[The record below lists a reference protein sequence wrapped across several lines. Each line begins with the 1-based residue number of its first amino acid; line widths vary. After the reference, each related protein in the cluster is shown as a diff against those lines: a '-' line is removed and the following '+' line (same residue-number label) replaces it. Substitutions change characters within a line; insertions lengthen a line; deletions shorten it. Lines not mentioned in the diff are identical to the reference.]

1 MFISNTSILEY
12 IYSGNLLFKLYYEL
26 IFFKATIWL
35 KRVIAGVCIAGDLA
49 VLAGVVRNI
58 EVSARGELIAT
69 KNLAGYFLPHKG
81 YNFTL
86 KTSSI
91 P

>member
-1 MFISNTSILEY
+1 MCLSV
-12 IYSGNLLFKLYYEL
+12 
-26 IFFKATIWL
+26 FKATIWL

-49 VLAGVVRNI
+49 VLEGVVRNI
-58 EVSARGELIAT
+58 ELSARGELTFSIAA
-69 KNLAGYFLPHKG
+69 KNLKDYFFSHEG

>member
-12 IYSGNLLFKLYYEL
+12 IYSGNLLSKLYYEL

-49 VLAGVVRNI
+49 VLAGVVRNT
-58 EVSARGELIAT
+58 EVSARGELTFRIAT
-69 KNLAGYFLPHKG
+69 NILLPIFFLTKG
-81 YNFTL
+81 ITL
-86 KTSSI
+86 H
-91 P
+91 